1 MADKLHILLLEDSH
15 TDADLIRRVLVKEN
29 IPHTLDIVM
38 TREAFERQLNE
49 SRPDVILS
57 DNSLPQFN
65 ALEALQYVRTRDLNL
80 PFILV
85 TGTMSEEF
93 AVEILKSGASDYILK
108 DRLHRLPTAIRQA
121 LHQQNVERENTRA
134 FQLLIESERKY
145 RDLIERISD
154 GFISLDNNLTITY
167 VNPVAELFLGRRVEK
182 AVGRSLMEVFPKA
195 LDRPFYHAYLQAL
208 ESGKH
213 AHLEDYSE
221 ELEKWLLVSI
231 YPSPTGISVFFR
243 DITDLRRAE
252 LEARKSDE
260 LFRAFIERIKDAFIA
275 LDNQYNY
282 TYINSKAE
290 QLIHMKADE
299 VIGKNVWKVFPD
311 AIGSKT
317 YQAITRAMES
327 QQYVSNID
335 FYEPLGLWQENHIYP
350 SPDGISI
357 FIRDITARKKAE
369 EELRKTNELLQSVTL
384 ATSDLIWELDF
395 QTRFYAIYKGKKKN
409 VGLSPGKEAY
419 IGHSP
424 EEIFEEDRHEILMDF
439 ESTRQDRRKKFWEAE
454 YRLLKSGDE
463 VNYVVNHAEF
473 VRSRD
478 GLAVMAIGAIR
489 DITEKKLLQNKLLEQ
504 QKKEQLLVTATTL
517 QAQEKERNAIG
528 LELHDNVNQI
538 LVGSKL
544 LLSIV
549 RPSNEKD
556 KEIISD
562 CIENLQ
568 KAIDENRRISHAL
581 ATPNIH
587 SEGLS
592 VQLDHLFHDM
602 LGTAGIRVKTDF
614 EQFDEQRL
622 DNQQKLALYR
632 IAQEQCTNIIKY
644 SQAGVVNVLLSENDS
659 KVYFSISDNGIG
671 QDPGSHSKGIGLQNI
686 AARVAVFDGKSYVV
700 TQPGKGF
707 TLEIELPVFPTQN
720 SHQLR

>member
-1 MADKLHILLLEDSH
+1 MSEKLHILLLEDSH
-15 TDADLIRRVLVKEN
+15 TDADLIRRVLVKER
-29 IPHTLDIVM
+29 IAHDLDIAM
-38 TREAFERQLNE
+38 TREAFERHLKE
-49 SRPDVILS
+49 KVPDVILS

-65 ALEALQYVRTRDLNL
+65 AQEALRYLHSLDMQL

-93 AVEILKSGASDYILK
+93 AVEMLKSGATDYILK
-108 DRLHRLPTAIRQA
+108 DRLHRLPAAIRQA
-121 LHQQNVERENTRA
+121 LNQQNIEKESRQA
-134 FQLLIESERKY
+134 FHRLIESERKY

-154 GFISLDNNLTITY
+154 GFISLDNDLIITY
-167 VNPVAELFLGRRVEK
+167 LNPVAELFLGMRMEK
-182 AVGRSLMEVFPKA
+182 AVGRSLMEVFPKV
-195 LDRPFYHAYLQAL
+195 LDRPFYKAYLEAL
-208 ESGKH
+208 NSGKH
-213 AHLEDYSE
+213 VHLEDYSPE
-221 ELEKWLLVSI
+221 MRQWLMLSI
-231 YPSPTGISVFFR
+231 YPSPTGLSVFFR
-243 DITDLRRAE
+243 DITDLRKAE
-252 LEARKSDE
+252 LDARKSDE

-275 LDNQYNY
+275 LDSNYNY
-282 TYINSKAE
+282 TYINSKTE
-290 QLIHMKADE
+290 QLIQMKAAD

-317 YQAITRAMES
+317 YQAITRAMET
-327 QQYVSNID
+327 QQYLSNID
-335 FYEPLGLWQENHIYP
+335 YFEPLDLWQENHIYP
-350 SPDGISI
+350 SPDGLSI

-384 ATSDLIWELDF
+384 ATSDLIWEMDF
-395 QTRFYAIYKGKKKN
+395 QTRYYAIYKGKKKS
-409 VGLSPGKEAY
+409 VGQNLSGEPY

-424 EEIFEEDRHEILMDF
+424 EEIFEDDRQDILMDF
-439 ESTRQDRRKKFWEAE
+439 ESTRLDRRKKFWEAE
-454 YRLLKSGDE
+454 YRIQKSEEE

-478 GLAVMAIGAIR
+478 GLAVVAIGAIR
-489 DITEKKLLQNKLLEQ
+489 DITEKKLLQNKLLDQ

-549 RPSNEKD
+549 RPGNEKD
-556 KEIISD
+556 REIIED
-562 CIENLQ
+562 CMSNLQ

-581 ATPNIH
+581 ATPNIQ

-592 VQLDHLFHDM
+592 IQLEHLFTDM
-602 LGTAGIRVKTDF
+602 LGAAGISIKMDF
-614 EQFDEQRL
+614 EQFDERRT
-622 DNQQKLALYR
+622 DNQRKLALYR

-644 SQAGVVNVLLSENDS
+644 AQAREVNVLLAENDS
-659 KVYFSISDNGIG
+659 RVYFSIADDGIG
-671 QDPGSHSKGIGLQNI
+671 MNPGSLSKGIGLQNI
-686 AARVAVFDGKSYVV
+686 AARVAVFEGKCSIF

-707 TLEIELPVFPTQN
+707 TLEIEIPCATVSKFPPT
-720 SHQLR
+720 